1 MTLLNVELSPSELA
15 LLRTALIIFKD
26 CKYCE
31 QDSPR
36 IHRKV
41 VRKILPKIKKVAI
54 ELTYTLK
61 LKVMT
66 TTKSEAKII
75 CDQWLDEL
83 PTSDDKVLNL
93 QRKRKGSR

>member
-1 MTLLNVELSPSELA
+1 MANT
-15 LLRTALIIFKD
+15 
-26 CKYCE
+26 Y
-31 QDSPR
+31 
-36 IHRKV
+36 
-41 VRKILPKIKKVAI
+41 

-61 LKVMT
+61 LKVMAT
-66 TTKSEAKII
+66 AKSEAKII

>member
-41 VRKILPKIKKVAI
+41 VRKILPKIKKVA
-54 ELTYTLK
+54 K
-61 LKVMT
+61 
-66 TTKSEAKII
+66 
-75 CDQWLDEL
+75 
-83 PTSDDKVLNL
+83 
-93 QRKRKGSR
+93 

>member
-1 MTLLNVELSPSELA
+1 MANT
-15 LLRTALIIFKD
+15 
-26 CKYCE
+26 Y
-31 QDSPR
+31 
-36 IHRKV
+36 
-41 VRKILPKIKKVAI
+41 

-93 QRKRKGSR
+93 QRGDRDDRRWRGWY

>member
-1 MTLLNVELSPSELA
+1 MANT
-15 LLRTALIIFKD
+15 
-26 CKYCE
+26 Y
-31 QDSPR
+31 
-36 IHRKV
+36 
-41 VRKILPKIKKVAI
+41 

>member
-15 LLRTALIIFKD
+15 LLMTALIIFKD

-41 VRKILPKIKKVAI
+41 VRKILPKTKKVAKQKFG
-54 ELTYTLK
+54 EP
-61 LKVMT
+61 
-66 TTKSEAKII
+66 SSF
-75 CDQWLDEL
+75 DQQIQFLYDE
-83 PTSDDKVLNL
+83 T
-93 QRKRKGSR
+93 RGSVSK